1 MFFLRAYNP
10 FPTFKNTSEISYF
23 INDKYS
29 GKGLGKMALKK
40 LINVAREQG
49 VTTILASMSSKIIIV
64 QIFAGKTILTN
75 VVDLSR

>member
-1 MFFLRAYNP
+1 
-10 FPTFKNTSEISYF
+10 
-23 INDKYS
+23 
-29 GKGLGKMALKK
+29 MALKK

-64 QIFAGKTILTN
+64 QIFAEKTILTN